1 MLLGYSFVFHAVAAA
16 YLSIGVGI
24 IQATLTILAGL
35 TDVSMSLYAV
45 ALMSILDVFGGVLI
59 LTLWQNRKAES
70 SYLDKY
76 ERIEASETEEVT
88 DLWYSFIIGLF
99 MLLMGLVLIIDRFD
113 HPHII
118 FWPMKNGGQKMNYNL
133 TSSFAHL
140 IFINAV

>member
-1 MLLGYSFVFHAVAAA
+1 MLLGYTFVFHAVAAA
-16 YLSIGVGI
+16 YLSIGVGV

-76 ERIEASETEEVT
+76 ERIEATETEEVT

-113 HPHII
+113 HPCII
-118 FWPMKNGGQKMNYNL
+118 FWPMKSSGQ
-133 TSSFAHL
+133 SFAHL
-140 IFINAV
+140 EFFF

>member
-1 MLLGYSFVFHAVAAA
+1 MFLGYSFVFHAVAAA

-59 LTLWQNRKAES
+59 LTIWQNRKAES
-70 SYLDKY
+70 SYLDKF

-99 MLLMGLVLIIDRFD
+99 MLLMGLVLIVDRFD
-113 HPHII
+113 RDYFVVP
-118 FWPMKNGGQKMNYNL
+118 
-133 TSSFAHL
+133 
-140 IFINAV
+140 V